1 MGAALGFVT
10 ALARFTAAS
19 QSLAAAI
26 MGAAK
31 SLPMAKLSKS
41 FMDHHLEPAGA
52 GEPLRPGAGDIVTSG
67 VTFGYGDSPILRDV
81 SLRIDG
87 GAFVGIVGMSGAGK
101 STLIRI
107 LVGLEAPHAGEVFL
121 DGADRRKMDRQQIS
135 GAIGLVTQDGRPLS
149 GPVLSSIRGI
159 RDVTIEQAWELA
171 RSVGL
176 DADLRA
182 LPMGIHTVLGY
193 RGAGF
198 SAAQIQRLRI
208 ARALA
213 ARPRILAMDESFSA
227 IAPEDRR
234 SLLDRIPDLG
244 VTRLVVS
251 HEMSTLAKANRI
263 LLVEG
268 GEVVDC
274 TDNPGIMRRDVAMAV

>member
-81 SLRIDG
+81 SLRIDD
-87 GAFVGIVGMSGAGK
+87 GAFVGM
-101 STLIRI
+101 
-107 LVGLEAPHAGEVFL
+107 VGLEAPHAGEVFL

-234 SLLDRIPDLG
+234 SLLGRIPDLG